1 MALPLARAAAVSTG
15 LRVRQ
20 EVGEGGHADGA
31 DERLQREDRVPLA
44 REKQLRHQH
53 LRAEQCRAQHEPA
66 HPRVEGEPPQPW
78 AAVPAGAA
86 AGGWLGLGLG
96 EGLGFGFGE
105 NP

>member
-1 MALPLARAAAVSTG
+1 MYDDDPLWQRGPHTRKY
-15 LRVRQ
+15 LLTYLLTTYLLTY
-20 EVGEGGHADGA
+20 
-31 DERLQREDRVPLA
+31 LQREDRVPLA

-86 AGGWLGLGLG
+86 TGGWLGLGLG
-96 EGLGFGFGE
+96 
-105 NP
+105 